1 MLAKSTLPKCTI
13 VKSTTTLP
21 TPLLIPHCKLAK
33 ATLPLDCPNVFL
45 WYPKFEIFRDRP
57 LFEML
62 FFQCPKF
69 YCDFKALPIN
79 LGLHT
84 IAPKTYLSKKSGQF
98 LFSYLFIFGGPLK
111 LNRKPFKLEDL
122 KFVLE
127 SIWRAM

>member
-1 MLAKSTLPKCTI
+1 
-13 VKSTTTLP
+13 
-21 TPLLIPHCKLAK
+21 
-33 ATLPLDCPNVFL
+33 
-45 WYPKFEIFRDRP
+45 
-57 LFEML
+57 ML

-84 IAPKTYLSKKSGQF
+84 IAFPPPPKTYLSKKSGQF